1 MKHLKGFNE
10 SKEVELTEEES
21 KVISKLEKLSKADD
35 LSRYQKNLINK
46 VISEIK
52 EGKYKK

>member
-1 MKHLKGFNE
+1 MKHIRKFNE
-10 SKEVELTEEES
+10 SNEVDLTEEES

-35 LSRYQKNLINK
+35 VSRSQKTLINK